1 MQEHTASVGRMAS
14 QAETVMQIDVDRE
27 VNAVTALGLEWAEK
41 NETASLLEET
51 KKTLLAQI
59 IAELMSAA
67 RKDGKKGMSFAQAE
81 TEALADVR
89 YEAHLHEMTEA
100 RREANKARVRH
111 ETAGVRLEMLRSLMA
126 NRREEMRLAG
136 MVR

>member
-1 MQEHTASVGRMAS
+1 MAR

>member
-1 MQEHTASVGRMAS
+1 MPQGAAFQSRMPRH
-14 QAETVMQIDVDRE
+14 AENVMQIDVDRE
-27 VNAVTALGLEWAEK
+27 VEAVAALGIEWAEK

-59 IAELMSAA
+59 IAEIMAAA
-67 RKDGKKGMSFAQAE
+67 RAGGRRGLSFAQAE
-81 TEALADVR
+81 IEALADVR
-89 YEAHLHEMTEA
+89 YETHLREMTEA

-126 NRREEMRLAG
+126 TQREEMRLAG
-136 MVR
+136 LVR

>member
-1 MQEHTASVGRMAS
+1 MPQGAASQSRMARH
-14 QAETVMQIDVDRE
+14 AENVMQIDVDRE
-27 VNAVTALGLEWAEK
+27 VQAVAALGIEWAEK

-59 IAELMSAA
+59 IAEIMSAA
-67 RKDGKKGMSFAQAE
+67 RAGGKKGLSFAQAE
-81 TEALADVR
+81 VEALADVR
-89 YEAHLHEMTEA
+89 YETHLREMTEA

-126 NRREEMRLAG
+126 TQREEMRLAG
-136 MVR
+136 LVR

>member
-1 MQEHTASVGRMAS
+1 MPQGAAFQNRMS
-14 QAETVMQIDVDRE
+14 RHAENVMQIDVDRE
-27 VNAVTALGLEWAEK
+27 VQAVAALGIEWAEK

-59 IAELMSAA
+59 IAEIMSAA
-67 RKDGKKGMSFAQAE
+67 RAGGKKGLSFAQAE
-81 TEALADVR
+81 VEALADVR
-89 YEAHLHEMTEA
+89 YETHLREMTEA

-126 NRREEMRLAG
+126 TQREEMRLAG
-136 MVR
+136 LQR